1 MKLLLNI
8 FSKRETAAPMLA
20 LAFASAVSVA
30 FIVARI
36 ACTGNF
42 RYAFLAWNLF
52 LAWLP
57 LGFAAAMVRL
67 RRGRRTRAAAIPA
80 GLLWLAFFPN
90 APYIVTDYV
99 HIGFEGTRHLALDLT
114 MLTAA
119 AAAGMV
125 LALGSLRLVHDAVRR
140 RLGDVAGFTFV
151 CAVATASA
159 IGVYLG
165 RVLRWNSWQLFSHPD
180 EVGRDVWARIAD
192 PQAHGRAVGGT
203 VAFALAFAAAYLV
216 AGAAPAHGASIRPAQ
231 ALRASASLPRAAHG
245 PKSEPDA

>member
-1 MKLLLNI
+1 MGRMRPRARLHALLRL
-8 FSKRETAAPMLA
+8 RLGEPAVAVPLAAALTA
-20 LAFASAVSVA
+20 LAVA
-30 FIVARI
+30 LVAARHVR
-36 ACTGNF
+36 TGSGA
-42 RYAFLAWNLF
+42 YDFLAWNLF

-57 LGFAAAMVRL
+57 LLFAAATLRL

-99 HIGFEGTRHLALDLT
+99 HVRIEGTDHLALDLT

-125 LALGSLRLVHDAVRR
+125 LALGSLRIVHDVVRR
-140 RLGDVAGFTFV
+140 RLGDAAGFAFV
-151 CAVATASA
+151 GAVATASA

-180 EVGRDVWARIAD
+180 EVARDVLARIAD

-203 VAFALAFAAAYLV
+203 VVFALAFLAAYLV
-216 AGAAPAHGASIRPAQ
+216 AGAARRPRHG
-231 ALRASASLPRAAHG
+231 L

>member
-1 MKLLLNI
+1 MATL
-8 FSKRETAAPMLA
+8 RERLRAPLRLRLGDPAVAVPLAAGLTAVAVVLVVVRHLRTA
-20 LAFASAVSVA
+20 SGGYDFLAF
-30 FIVARI
+30 
-36 ACTGNF
+36 
-42 RYAFLAWNLF
+42 NLF

-57 LGFAAAMVRL
+57 LLFAAATLRL

-80 GLLWLAFFPN
+80 GMLWLAFFPN

-99 HIGFEGTRHLALDLT
+99 HVGFEGTHHLALDLT

-125 LALGSLRLVHDAVRR
+125 LAIGSLRLVHDVVRR
-140 RLGDVAGFTFV
+140 RLGDAAGWAFV
-151 CAVATASA
+151 GAVATASA

-180 EVGRDVWARIAD
+180 EVARDVLARVAD

-203 VAFALAFAAAYLV
+203 VVFALAFLVAYLV
-216 AGAAPAHGASIRPAQ
+216 AGASRPHG
-231 ALRASASLPRAAHG
+231 L